1 MRLHDPWLLLLLL
14 VVPLLLW
21 WHGRRR
27 AGSAVRH
34 PSVALLTTLAPG
46 WRTRFRWV
54 PMALRVTAL
63 ALVVVGLARPQSGRV
78 ESHFTGLGI
87 DIMLAVDLSSSMLA
101 EDFTLEGRRV
111 NRLEAVKSVVRD
123 FIAARPGDRFGLV
136 LFAARPY
143 TQCPLTLDHGWVQQN
158 LERSQIG
165 MIEDGTAI
173 GSALATAAGRLEA
186 SDAKSKV
193 VVLLTDGQNN
203 AGRIAPL
210 TAAEAARALGIR
222 VYTVGAGT
230 RGLAPFPSRDFFGNV
245 VYQPVQVDIDDAALT
260 EIAQLTGGRYY
271 RATDTASL
279 ERIYAEI
286 DALERTEFEAPKS
299 YDWSELYVWLLL
311 PALALLLA
319 EVGLANTLLRRLP

>member
-1 MRLHDPWLLLLLL
+1 MRLHDPLLL
-14 VVPLLLW
+14 VLLLALPALLW
-21 WHGRRR
+21 WQRRRRTPGAVRFPSLAVLADVRAGRR
-27 AGSAVRH
+27 AY
-34 PSVALLTTLAPG
+34 
-46 WRTRFRWV
+46 WRWL
-54 PMALRVTAL
+54 PLALRIAAL
-63 ALVVVGLARPQSGRV
+63 ALIVIALARPQAGRV
-78 ESHFTGLGI
+78 SGQFTGLGV

-101 EDFTLEGRRV
+101 EDFTLEGRRS
-111 NRLEAVKSVVRD
+111 NRLDAVKSVVRD

-136 LFAARPY
+136 LFAARSY

-158 LERSQIG
+158 LERAEIG

-173 GSALATAAGRLEA
+173 GSAIATAVRRLEA

-203 AGRIAPL
+203 AGRVAPR
-210 TAAEAARALGIR
+210 TAAEAARALGVR

-230 RGLAPFPSRDFFGNV
+230 RGLAPFPNRDFFGNI
-245 VYQPVQVDIDDAALT
+245 VYHPVQVDIDDAALT
-260 EIAQLTGGRYY
+260 EIAELTGGRYY

-299 YDWSELYVWLLL
+299 FDWSELYVWLLL
-311 PALALLLA
+311 PALFLLFA
-319 EVGLANTLLRRLP
+319 EIGLANTLLRRLP